1 MADRYTSKDVRR
13 VYQLLVD
20 CLAEL
25 GMDTSH
31 TYLQAQSGLGGG
43 TRYTLGNL
51 PGVGTFHAIGSR
63 DAYDAIAFAYGV
75 LRAVDRHRAD
85 S

>member
-20 CLAEL
+20 RLTEL

-31 TYLQAQSGLGGG
+31 TYLQIRSGLGGG

-51 PGVGTFHAIGSR
+51 PGVGTFYAVGSR

-75 LRAVDRHRAD
+75 LRAVDRHRAE